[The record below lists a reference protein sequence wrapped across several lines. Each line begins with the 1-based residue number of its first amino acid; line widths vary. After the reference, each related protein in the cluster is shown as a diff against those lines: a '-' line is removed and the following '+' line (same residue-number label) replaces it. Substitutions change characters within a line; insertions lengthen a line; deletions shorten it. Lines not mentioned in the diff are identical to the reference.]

1 MPTARRK
8 NVVSNQLS
16 PVVSIIIPA
25 KNEIYLEKTIRSV
38 LSASKGHIEI
48 IVGLDNYKPC
58 PQINTDSR
66 VTFLHYSKNVGQRF
80 LINAAAKV
88 AQGKYIMKLDAH
100 CTVDDGFDVK
110 LAADCEYTW
119 TVIPRMYNLD
129 IKTWHPKLHK
139 KTDYMYISSP
149 TAEKPF
155 RAQYYEGKKKD
166 NFQWQTKNN
175 KLIDDI
181 MCCMG
186 PCFFMHKA
194 RFFEL
199 EGCDENHG
207 GWGQQGIEV
216 SCKAWLSGGSLKVNK
231 NTWFAHW
238 FRGGGGPGFPYKISG
253 NDQRKAREYS
263 RKIWL
268 GNEWSLQKREFQWMI
283 DKFRPP
289 GWEKQDLTI
298 LYYTANVVSSKIE
311 APVIRSLK
319 KHGYPIISISQKPM
333 DLGTNILFKDGRSI
347 QNIYRQVLIG
357 AKAAKTEYVA
367 LCEDDCLYTREH
379 FSFRPTKGFG
389 YNLNRWMLHLDDSIF
404 TYRKRPILSQCIAR
418 RETLIKN
425 LEERFKLADIP
436 KKYCGEMGCFE
447 KQLGMS
453 EYEYETFETDNPNMV
468 ICHDKGI
475 MGRKLWGKDAE
486 PIQELPIWGKSDY
499 WVGKF
504 GFQQSN
510 KKQGI
515 KLRRQHSH
523 IADVVLNVDEMCKNR
538 FNYVESGKGVSL
550 RRFIE
555 VFPSFITY
563 VAENEGDVKKILQ
576 WLLPDK
582 LKTFEY
588 YDYLCS
594 KLNPVDKD
602 PVTPKGSHHCLA
614 LMRDAAKLYIDIKK
628 NGLRN
633 PIDLWKEKDR
643 FSLHRGGRRLE
654 IINQLGYKKVPCR
667 VFESKRM
674 FQRLSPEK
682 NIVINNSIHSLGMK
696 QFQALGDKATD
707 KYWVHTYTRLYDEH
721 IGYLRPTARK
731 ILELGV
737 FRGASLLLWKEA
749 FPNTHITGVDIKLWD
764 NLLFDKKD
772 PRISFLLGS
781 QQDSSF
787 LKKHVIPQGK
797 FDIIIDDASH
807 RGDQMIE
814 SFNLLWTNLNPR
826 GWYVLEDLYGHY
838 RKGRKSMMPFIYG
851 LVDEMNIKCTIKSM
865 HFYYNICFIQKGM

>member
-1 MPTARRK
+1 MATEEKKPAA
-8 NVVSNQLS
+8 SNQLF

-38 LSASKGHIEI
+38 LSASKGTIEI
-48 IVGLDNYKPC
+48 IVGLDNYKPY

-66 VTFLHYSKNVGQRF
+66 VTFLHYNKNVGQRF

-100 CTVDDGFDVK
+100 CTVDEGFDIK

-119 TVIPRMYNLD
+119 TVIPRMYNLN
-129 IKTWHPKLHK
+129 IKTWQPKLHK

-149 TAEKPF
+149 ITEKPF
-155 RAQYYEGKKKD
+155 RAQYYEGKEKD

-231 NTWFAHW
+231 KTWFAHW

-253 NDQRKAREYS
+253 NDQQKAREYS

-268 GNEWSLQKREFQWMI
+268 GNEWPLQKRVFQWMI
-283 DKFRPP
+283 DKFNPP

-298 LYYTANVVSSKIE
+298 LYYTANVISSKIE

-319 KHGYPIISISQKPM
+319 KNGYPIISISQKPM
-333 DLGTNILFKDGRSI
+333 DFGTNIVFEGNRSI

-357 AKAAKTEYVA
+357 AKKATTEYVA
-367 LCEDDCLYTREH
+367 LCEDDCLYTKEH
-379 FSFRPTKGFG
+379 FKSFRPKAFG
-389 YNLNRWMLHLDDSIF
+389 YNLNRWMLHLEDDIYS
-404 TYRKRPILSQCIAR
+404 YRKRPVLSQCIAHR
-418 RETLIKN
+418 KTLIKN
-425 LEERFKLADIP
+425 LEERFQLEKIP

-447 KQLGMS
+447 KQLGMTK
-453 EYEYETFETDNPNMV
+453 YEYETFETKNPNLV
-468 ICHDKGI
+468 VCHDQGI
-475 MGRKLWGKDAE
+475 MGKKYWGKDAE
-486 PIQELPIWGKSDY
+486 PTNELPVWGNSSY
-499 WVGKF
+499 WTQKF
-504 GFQQSN
+504 RTSN
-510 KKQGI
+510 NKQRI
-515 KLRRQHSH
+515 KLRKQHSH
-523 IADVVLNVDEMCKNR
+523 IASMVLDIDEFCANR
-538 FNYVESGKGVSL
+538 MAYSEPGKQNSL
-550 RRFIE
+550 KKFME
-555 VFPSFITY
+555 VFPPFIEYIAKTEKLDQNKLTPEKLEEFRY
-563 VAENEGDVKKILQ
+563 YQ
-576 WLLPDK
+576 YLLD
-582 LKTFEY
+582 
-588 YDYLCS
+588 
-594 KLNPVDKD
+594 KLNPSDKN
-602 PVTPKGSHHCLA
+602 PYTNKGKRHCLA
-614 LMRDAAKLYIDIKK
+614 LMKGAAKLFFDIKE

-633 PIDLWKEKDR
+633 PLDLWKQGDR

-654 IINQLGYKKVPCR
+654 ILHQLGYKKVPCR
-667 VFESKRM
+667 VFKSRKT
-674 FQRLSPEK
+674 FIKLTPERD
-682 NIVINNSIHSLGMK
+682 IVVDNSINNLGMK
-696 QFQALGDKATD
+696 QFQKFGDLATD
-707 KYWVHTYTRLYDEH
+707 KYWIHSYTRLYDRH
-721 IGYLRPTARK
+721 IGYLRPTAKK

-749 FPNTHITGVDIKLWD
+749 FPKAHIYGIDCKSRDDIMFNQK
-764 NLLFDKKD
+764 DK
-772 PRISFLLGS
+772 RLTFLHGN
-781 QQDSSF
+781 QQDQDF
-787 LKKHVIPQGK
+787 LSKQVTPHGK

-814 SFNLLWTNLNPR
+814 SFNLLWQNLNYK

-838 RKGRKSMMPFIYG
+838 RKGRKSMMPFIK
-851 LVDEMNIKCTIKSM
+851 DMIDKMNIECTIASM
-865 HFYYNICFIQKGM
+865 HFYYNICFIQKEYV